1 MKIKKIVTAA
11 LFAALVCVATMII
24 KIPSPLKGYLNLGD
38 GIVLLAGWIL
48 PGGYGFFAAGIGSAL
63 ADIFSGYVSYAP
75 ATFIIK
81 GCMALVAMSVFGFM
95 SRLTNKQLLSRIVS
109 SVSAEILM
117 IGGYYI
123 FEGFLYGFAPSA
135 VNIIANGIQGTAG
148 LILGVALIKLL
159 HAGKLLSKYL

>member
-11 LFAALVCVATMII
+11 LLAALVCVATMII

-38 GIVLLAGWIL
+38 CVVLLAGWIL

-63 ADIFSGYVSYAP
+63 ADVFSGYVSYAP

-81 GCMALVAMSVFGFM
+81 GGMAIAACVIYKLMYKAVKKD
-95 SRLTNKQLLSRIVS
+95 LPSRIVS
-109 SVSAEILM
+109 GVSAEVLM
-117 IGGYYI
+117 VLGYYV
-123 FEGFLYGFAPSA
+123 FEGFLYGFVSSA
-135 VNIIANGIQGTAG
+135 VNIIANGIQGVAG

-159 HAGKLLSKYL
+159 HAGKLISKYL